1 MSSLVDSLSTANRM
15 VKAAKK
21 LNRGS
26 VQTTAILYCCKISC
40 HYSSIFQPRQKQCQ
54 RCFISSEFYFSTVFT
69 SFGVEID
76 PFSALPLT
84 RLTPLT
90 RDRTISWH
98 RSTIKLPKWHY
109 TSIELPNRRMHWA
122 DSAWDTQGVRMPGHC
137 GGYKDTVSSFFMWIL
152 AHYLFGL
159 QGVNMVGIFP
169 QSHHRHLGFSSSRFW
184 KLFGKYGPIGILEWK
199 SFMSHA
205 HFSVH
210 IVWVLWFEIAPLK
223 IWRNPS
229 LW

>member
-26 VQTTAILYCCKISC
+26 VQTTASLYCCKISC

-54 RCFISSEFYFSTVFT
+54 RCFISSEFYFSPLLGLRSIHF
-69 SFGVEID
+69 
-76 PFSALPLT
+76 PRSALPLT

-109 TSIELPNRRMHWA
+109 TSIKLPNRRMHWA
-122 DSAWDTQGVRMPGHC
+122 DSAWDTQGVRMPGVW
-137 GGYKDTVSSFFMWIL
+137 GSV
-152 AHYLFGL
+152 
-159 QGVNMVGIFP
+159 
-169 QSHHRHLGFSSSRFW
+169 HHV
-184 KLFGKYGPIGILEWK
+184 FGKYGPIGILEWK
-199 SFMSHA
+199 SFLSPT

-210 IVWVLWFEIAPLK
+210 IVWVLWFEIVPLK

>member
-54 RCFISSEFYFSTVFT
+54 RCFISSEFYFSTVFA

-137 GGYKDTVSSFFMWIL
+137 GGHSVIFFHVDIGPLFVWSTGRQHGRYLSSEPPQ
-152 AHYLFGL
+152 AFG
-159 QGVNMVGIFP
+159 V
-169 QSHHRHLGFSSSRFW
+169 
-184 KLFGKYGPIGILEWK
+184 
-199 SFMSHA
+199 
-205 HFSVH
+205 
-210 IVWVLWFEIAPLK
+210 
-223 IWRNPS
+223 
-229 LW
+229 